1 MKPSIPT
8 FAYMTCIAVCFAG
21 VGCGSAPDPWGKSAP
36 STIEG
41 TVVTGTFPGRASAFT
56 ATTESGDTLRAPLD
70 AAGAFSMELPSHHHY
85 RLSVETEGGTVRLI
99 FPRASNRIDDA
110 FALSTTQARITLGS
124 IRYIADP
131 KAQPVSAAPN
141 DCTDGTRNGGAG
153 LCTVTADHSECE
165 DGYRSASP
173 SVCSD
178 LDVVLGYGQ
187 LSVLESTG
195 LASGAFAIAAQS
207 PPCEVQGCF
216 VPQDPNPPQ
225 TPTN

>member
-1 MKPSIPT
+1 MKPGIPT
-8 FAYMTCIAVCFAG
+8 IMYVTCASACLAG
-21 VGCGSAPDPWGKSAP
+21 IGCGSSPAPWGTSAP

-41 TVVTGTFPGRASAFT
+41 TVVAGTFPGRASAFT
-56 ATTESGDTLRAPLD
+56 ATNESGDTLRTALD
-70 AAGAFSMELPSHHHY
+70 ASGAFSMELPSNHHY

-99 FPRASNRIDDA
+99 FPRTSNRIDDA
-110 FALSTTQARITLGS
+110 FALTTTQARIALGS
-124 IRYIADP
+124 IRYIRDP
-131 KAQPVSAAPN
+131 KTQPVSAAPN
-141 DCTDGTRNGGAG
+141 DCTDGNRTDGAG
-153 LCTVTADHSECE
+153 LCTVTADHSECF

-173 SVCSD
+173 STCSD

-187 LSVLESTG
+187 LSVLESIG

-225 TPTN
+225 TPTS